1 MATKKTDIL
10 NLEWLGDGRDPNIV
24 EPVLLYLESE
34 GFTVS
39 RGCIFDYQEIIKKV
53 KPRAIVISNTIG
65 DKINFDMIK
74 YANSLGI
81 YTISLISEGD
91 YPDNSQALN
100 FIWGW
105 NKKKHYIE
113 DLHLEWSTKNI
124 NLIKKY
130 AKVDTK
136 KIFVSGATGFDRYKL
151 LNFESK
157 DEFLKKNG
165 LEKFKKVIGYAGWGF
180 DLMDPEGIYYSNYND
195 MIDSNYNDIHLK
207 EYTDSRQKI
216 NEILKKLIK
225 NNPDTLFILKHHP
238 GEVEEARTEFYG
250 IESQENV
257 YNIKGS
263 QMGVSDVINIC
274 DLWMAFES
282 TTCLEAWLLGKESM
296 LLRPLELTYPESM
309 ISRGSLKFCDYEE
322 IQNILNHLGDNSIL
336 HDEDILRV
344 RKQIIKN
351 LIEYDDGLNHVRAGE
366 YVRQFLE
373 LNKEK
378 KKKIDSAYI
387 YSKSMYFM
395 DKIFYLPIIKRIP
408 GIRKYVNYMNKLRQG
423 YVLEERMVLSERYK
437 EAQSLFYKEKTG
449 KINSIKENIENEYK
463 GKMHEN

>member
-1 MATKKTDIL
+1 MVKYKTDIL
-10 NLEWLGDGRDPNIV
+10 NLEWVDDGRDPNIV
-24 EPVLLYLESE
+24 EPVLNYLEID
-34 GFTVS
+34 GFTVV
-39 RGCIFDYQEIIKKV
+39 RGCIFDYQKIIKKV
-53 KPRAIVISNTIG
+53 KPQAIVISNAIG
-65 DKINFDMIK
+65 DRINFDVIN
-74 YANSLGI
+74 YANALGI
-81 YTISLISEGD
+81 HTISLISEGD
-91 YPDNSQALN
+91 YPDSSQALN

-124 NLIKKY
+124 KLIKKY

-165 LEKFKKVIGYAGWGF
+165 LEKFQKVIGYAGWGF
-180 DLMDPEGIYYSNYND
+180 DLIDPEGIYYSNYND
-195 MIDSNYNDIHLK
+195 MIDLNYNDIHLK
-207 EYTDSRQKI
+207 EYTDSRQKV

-238 GEVEEARTEFYG
+238 GEVEETRTEFYG

-257 YNIKGS
+257 YTIKGS

-322 IQNILNHLGDNSIL
+322 IQSILNRLGDNSIL

-366 YVRQFLE
+366 YIKQL
-373 LNKEK
+373 LKSEK
-378 KKKIDSAYI
+378 KKNKRIGKAYI
-387 YSKSMYFM
+387 YSEVMYLI
-395 DKIFYLPIIKRIP
+395 DIVSNLPIIRRLPIVKRYIS
-408 GIRKYVNYMNKLRQG
+408 YMYKLRSG
-423 YVLEERMVLSERYK
+423 YNLEKRMVLSQKYR
-437 EAQSLFYKEKTG
+437 EAQQLFYKDKMEQIDRI
-449 KINSIKENIENEYK
+449 KIEVENEYK
-463 GKMHEN
+463 GK